1 VVKRKKG
8 VDRRKFDIVLT
19 VVALGEMPNLN
30 PHLLISFL
38 DEIIELEGVY

>member
-1 VVKRKKG
+1 VKRKKG
-8 VDRRKFDIVLT
+8 V
-19 VVALGEMPNLN
+19 GEMPNLN